1 LDAYAYVCTYVVYP
15 HHEIH
20 VPTPPPLGIQFSR
33 NDSPVSDEKND
44 ELDGKNLKPL
54 IKGLTD
60 FDPFTRLKEGN
71 NCNANRRID
80 SASKNSTTNIIRYD
94 PKDPRYD
101 PKDPSH
107 SKILSNSNIS
117 KLAQSSNGAIIK
129 PSLKQIKPIL
139 QNKHN
144 GQNNNS
150 RTITKY
156 QNTSSRN
163 PQKDDSLV
171 NSINNSSNSSSNKRV
186 NIVSPNTKYSKISRS
201 GKDFNDKKR
210 VLASSNLSSD
220 LGDSGLASSLV
231 YLSTTSSNE
240 QFKDALKYGISRK
253 TDTDSAIGKE
263 KTQHI
268 YEANATNEPTA
279 NLPLT
284 PSSSLLTDQSK
295 GASSQSPQLLRYKYK
310 SWGSVNYYEF
320 SESFGDSFFPKS
332 EKFTINGFMH
342 ASYDSECYDDVMSL
356 NTIYNPSRQIRTE
369 YIRAAI
375 GAGISIEVTEN
386 KIFLENL
393 GRIPIFVQSIEANSR
408 AKLPNLDAIKV
419 VHGAK
424 VDIFD
429 VKNFSKFLSSAIPK
443 GFKGVY
449 ELNAICSVRI
459 SFGKGFGKDYRRRS
473 ILNCPCWIEIRL
485 HRPLQLIDSIL
496 TKIDTCDPNLITS
509 SS

>member
-1 LDAYAYVCTYVVYP
+1 MKYMYQP
-15 HHEIH
+15 
-20 VPTPPPLGIQFSR
+20 PPPLGIQFSR

-268 YEANATNEPTA
+268 YWREGFLGKGHACARYMTNSLLTHMAMGIHLQKFFLPHEANATNEPTA

-342 ASYDSECYDDVMSL
+342 ASYDSECYDDV
-356 NTIYNPSRQIRTE
+356 IW
-369 YIRAAI
+369 
-375 GAGISIEVTEN
+375 VV
-386 KIFLENL
+386 FL
-393 GRIPIFVQSIEANSR
+393 RRMYTHEAN
-408 AKLPNLDAIKV
+408 ALVCPLIWGDTTKNLPLHVPQHNLQSLPT
-419 VHGAK
+419 
-424 VDIFD
+424 
-429 VKNFSKFLSSAIPK
+429 N
-443 GFKGVY
+443 
-449 ELNAICSVRI
+449 
-459 SFGKGFGKDYRRRS
+459 
-473 ILNCPCWIEIRL
+473 
-485 HRPLQLIDSIL
+485 
-496 TKIDTCDPNLITS
+496 
-509 SS
+509 